1 MVHCRE
7 ELSSVIVLPGFSGSP
22 TVPEW
27 VQEFV
32 TEENTAD
39 SSTLV
44 HSFMINSI
52 FVTTGNVA
60 SVVVPEVRPLMSS
73 CPMVFVPCVS
83 DCLRCFSVVPFRFI
97 LVFSCLVLSVFSTI
111 PAHQDFS
118 SYCLLI
124 LVRNQTTFSQI

>member
-7 ELSSVIVLPGFSGSP
+7 ELSSVIVLPGCSGSP
-22 TVPEW
+22 PVPEW

-39 SSTLV
+39 SS
-44 HSFMINSI
+44 MINSI

-60 SVVVPEVRPLMSS
+60 RVVVPEVRPLMSS

-83 DCLRCFSVVPFRFI
+83 DRLRCFSVVPFRFI